1 MSNVTESGAVW
12 EPGVYQIKTTDP
24 VLGGPNGI
32 ANVQAG
38 QLANRTAYLKIR
50 ADDVDAARGASPT
63 LAARIAALAQ
73 SVTSLSPETQN
84 AVIAALKFA
93 IDQANVANKGVQA
106 LHQFAQ
112 QEGLITI
119 RNRGIV
125 SGCTVTR
132 STTATRNLSLD
143 AGACFAGGQVM
154 DVDATANAGSVPSN
168 PGSGA
173 ATVFAFLHQGA
184 EGRWRLAVTALG
196 QPVPGHGIVIYQLT
210 VPGGST
216 DATVDLA
223 RAAGAEV
230 VRAEAG
236 RGRQLAA
243 GAAAARGPWL
253 LFLHADT
260 RLDNEAWAALRDYI
274 AGAEGSARAAVFG
287 FRLDDAAWQARL
299 LEVGVAV
306 RVGVLALP

>member
-32 ANVQAG
+32 ANVQAV

-125 SGCTVTR
+125 RGCTVTR

-196 QPVPGHGIVIYQLT
+196 QPVPDHGIVIYQLT
-210 VPGGST
+210 VPGGSS
-216 DATVDLA
+216 DATDPSLANVSLIDLRRIEPLFPRALQSPASLTQPITVLPDGNYHLSFDMVAAQGAPADADSLVVSSRAGNGFTVRLASAADNVVA
-223 RAAGAEV
+223 RY
-230 VRAEAG
+230 
-236 RGRQLAA
+236 
-243 GAAAARGPWL
+243 
-253 LFLHADT
+253 
-260 RLDNEAWAALRDYI
+260 RL
-274 AGAEGSARAAVFG
+274 S
-287 FRLDDAAWQARL
+287 RLNA
-299 LEVGVAV
+299 
-306 RVGVLALP
+306 